1 MVLTFRFC
9 ASDAG
14 GADSIPGQGTRSHM
28 TQQKS
33 PHAATKIPLAT
44 AKIRHAKKK
53 KKKSFPLGDIEN
65 RLMVAKREAAE
76 GRNGN
81 CGLAEANCYVQDG

>member
-1 MVLTFRFC
+1 MQ
-9 ASDAG
+9 
-14 GADSIPGQGTRSHM
+14 GAQILSLVRELDPTWRN
-28 TQQKS
+28 KS

-44 AKIRHAKKK
+44 AKIRHANLKK

-65 RLMVAKREAAE
+65 RLMVTKGEAAK

-81 CGLAEANCYVQDG
+81 CRLAEASCYVQNG